1 MPNSLLYSKE
11 KVCTYRYIISEEEIS
26 LEATKVTDTDIGSW
40 SAQEK
45 VGT

>member
-11 KVCTYRYIISEEEIS
+11 KMCTYRYIISEEEIS
-26 LEATKVTDTDIGSW
+26 LEATKVTDIGSW